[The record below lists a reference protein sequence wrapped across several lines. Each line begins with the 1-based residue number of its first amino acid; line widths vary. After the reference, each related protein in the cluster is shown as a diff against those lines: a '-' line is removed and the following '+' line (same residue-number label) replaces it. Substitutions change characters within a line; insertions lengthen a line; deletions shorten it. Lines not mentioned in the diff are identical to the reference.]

1 MKYNANLSNSQE
13 KKINNLVNKKYKIK
27 KSIFREYEKKLDKF
41 VATNRFFIPE
51 LYNECIVFNSF
62 DIDFLYQNSLSKR
75 KDMLRPFEDNKNI
88 YVCNNNNYYN
98 LVILSNIEFS
108 LDDTNIN
115 KNDIF
120 QKYIETNN
128 EIDDNL
134 LKDLY
139 YNEEFS
145 KKINIQ
151 LPKKYNDKVI
161 TLEDVEIKNKYLFK
175 INIIELNRSFYQES
189 NILV

>member
-1 MKYNANLSNSQE
+1 MNYSTNLSNSKE
-13 KKINNLVNKKYKIK
+13 KKINDLVNKKYNIK

-41 VATNRFFIPE
+41 VATNRFFTPE

-62 DIDFLYQNSLSKR
+62 DIDFLYQNIISKK
-75 KDMLRPFEDNKNI
+75 KDILRPYEDNKNI
-88 YVCNNNNYYN
+88 YICNNDNYYN

-120 QKYIETNN
+120 QKIIESNN
-128 EIDDNL
+128 EIDDNFL
-134 LKDLY
+134 IDLY
-139 YNEEFS
+139 YNEDFS

-151 LPKKYNDKVI
+151 LPKKYNNKII
-161 TLEDVEIKNKYLFK
+161 TLEDIEIKNKYLFK